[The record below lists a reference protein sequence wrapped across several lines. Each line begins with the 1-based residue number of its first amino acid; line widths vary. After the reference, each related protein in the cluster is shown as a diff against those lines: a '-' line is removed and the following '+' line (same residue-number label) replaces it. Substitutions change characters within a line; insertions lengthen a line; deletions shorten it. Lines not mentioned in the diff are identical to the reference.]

1 MIYPF
6 SLGFV
11 GIVVGLA
18 LIASHVFALRA
29 PDTVRPFLKTFPRSR
44 VAGTILLAIAAIWSF
59 WLVSTMDLGEFAR
72 LRTVLVIAV
81 PVGAVLTWMFVDEFL
96 AVRSLGILALLA
108 AGPVLEAAFLR
119 PETTRLFIVS
129 LAYLWIFAGLFL
141 VGMPFLLRDLLAW
154 IVPSTKLYR
163 QTSWAGVAYGTLI
176 LLCAL
181 AFWL

>member
-6 SLGFV
+6 SLAFV
-11 GIVVGLA
+11 GIVVGLL
-18 LIASHVFALRA
+18 LIGSHVFALTS
-29 PDTVRPFLKTFPRSR
+29 PDIVRPFLKTFPRSR
-44 VAGTILLAIAAIWSF
+44 AAGTVLLAIAAIWSF

-72 LRTVLVIAV
+72 LRRFLVIAV

-119 PETTRLFIVS
+119 PEFTRLLIVS
-129 LAYLWIFAGLFL
+129 LAYLWIFTGLFL

-154 IVPSTKLYR
+154 LLPSAKLFR
-163 QTSWAGVAYGTLI
+163 QVSWAGVIYGATI

-181 AFWL
+181 TLWH